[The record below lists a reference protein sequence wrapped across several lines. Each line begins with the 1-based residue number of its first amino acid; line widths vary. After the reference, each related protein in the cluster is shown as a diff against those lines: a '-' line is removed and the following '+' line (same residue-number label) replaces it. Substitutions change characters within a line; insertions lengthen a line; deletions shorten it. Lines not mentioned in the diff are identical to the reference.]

1 MKHTMKRALCLVLA
15 VAMVSMSHNAMAWG
29 RRGHAISAYIA
40 EKHLTEKAFTE
51 CRRYLQHTLPY
62 YSVWQDQWRG
72 CRGFEEICT
81 AHVNYV
87 NPDFTVRGKRDVT
100 RDPVTRV
107 VMITREL
114 ENGQYLNMP
123 DSIVAMKLKL
133 LIHMATDMHCP
144 SHVGYHKN
152 SGLKISSIKYGKE
165 KLHYHKFWDGAPF
178 YMHPKWKA
186 DKFLEV
192 CDTYSA
198 KEIAK
203 IQKGDPTKWAKENA
217 EKMVKIF
224 TYWDE
229 DANVKTLS
237 PEQRKMIDDTM
248 FEQLSFAGYRLA
260 AVLNAIFA
268 K

>member
-1 MKHTMKRALCLVLA
+1 MKNRLLTFIVLA

-144 SHVGYHKN
+144 SHVGYP
-152 SGLKISSIKYGKE
+152 KE
-165 KLHYHKFWDGAPF
+165 MKRDQQMPIRIGGRKVMRHGFWDAIPQTL
-178 YMHPKWKA
+178 HPSWNL
-186 DKFLEV
+186 DDFLEAYDV
-192 CDTYSA
+192 YSP
-198 KEIAK
+198 KK
-203 IQKGDPTKWAKENA
+203 IQKICKGDPTKWGIQNA
-217 EKMVKIF
+217 
-224 TYWDE
+224 
-229 DANVKTLS
+229 
-237 PEQRKMIDDTM
+237 RKMLSTFDMWEVDEEFRRMDKERRQAIEDITA
-248 FEQLSFAGYRLA
+248 EQLVYGGYRLA
-260 AVLNAIFA
+260 SILNHIF